1 MIYEVVIGVE
11 VHAQLRTKSKL
22 FCGCGTMFGLSA
34 NSQTCP
40 LCLGLPGTLPVI
52 NRVAVEMAVRAGLA
66 LNCTISA
73 NNLFARKNYFYPD
86 LPKGYQISQYEA
98 PICEHGWIE
107 IAASEGKKRVR
118 IRRAHLEED
127 AGKSVHVTGMN
138 GSRVDLNRAG
148 TPLLEIVTEP
158 DLRSADEVVAYLKG
172 LRDVLMYL
180 EVCDGNMDEGSF
192 RCEPNLSL
200 RPLGQREFGTKVE
213 LKNINSFKFVK
224 DAVEY
229 EIKRQTKVLNEG
241 GKIHQETRLWNL
253 DRGETAVMRS
263 KEEAHDYRYFPDPD
277 LVPLKLEKEWIEG
290 CRKQVIELPAARMQR
305 FVDDFAL
312 SEYDAGVLTA
322 SKAVADY
329 FEACVKLFNQ
339 PKTVSN
345 WVMGE
350 LTRELN
356 NSGSDASASPVSPE
370 RLVDLLRLVEQGT
383 ISLKAARE
391 IFPEV
396 YSSGKTPEQI
406 VQEKGLVQVSD
417 EGALDKIIE
426 DVLAKNPTQAAQFK
440 EGKQQVLG
448 FLVGQVMKA
457 SGGKANPGKVNELLK
472 QKLGGVLY
480 ARPVISLEELAQQ
493 QPLNTDQAKVKFQLT
508 NREQSVIEHLAKGWT
523 NKEIANALQI
533 TEETVKEHIKHIMQ
547 KTNSTTRTG
556 ILDHVFNS

>member
-11 VHAQLRTKSKL
+11 VHAQLRTKSKM
-22 FCGCGTMFGLSA
+22 FCGCGTTFGLPA

-40 LCLGLPGTLPVI
+40 VCLGLPGTLPVI
-52 NRVAVEMAVRAGLA
+52 NKAAVEMAVRAGLA
-66 LNCTISA
+66 LNCTIA
-73 NNLFARKNYFYPD
+73 ADNRFARKNYFYPD
-86 LPKGYQISQYEA
+86 LPKGYQISQYES

-107 IAASEGKKRVR
+107 IAAGAGTKRVR

-127 AGKSVHVTGMN
+127 AGKNVHETGTS

-158 DLRSADEVVAYLKG
+158 DMRSSDEVIAYLKG

-180 EVCDGNMDEGSF
+180 EVCDGNMEEGSF

-200 RPLGQREFGTKVE
+200 RPLGQKEFGTKVE
-213 LKNINSFKFVK
+213 LKNINSVKFVK

-241 GKIHQETRLWNL
+241 GTIHQETRLWNL

-277 LVPLKLEKEWIEG
+277 LVPLKLDKEWVEG
-290 CRKQVIELPAARMQR
+290 FRSTVPELPAARTAR
-305 FVDDFAL
+305 FAGVYGL

-322 SKAVADY
+322 SKGIADY
-329 FEACVKLFNQ
+329 FESCVTLFNQ
-339 PKTVSN
+339 PKTVGN

-356 NSGSDASASPVSPE
+356 NAGTDVSASPVTPE
-370 RLVDLLRLVEQGT
+370 RLVSLLRMVDKGT
-383 ISLKAARE
+383 ISLKVARE
-391 IFPEV
+391 IFPEL
-396 YSSGKTPEQI
+396 YGSGKTPEQI
-406 VQEKGLVQVSD
+406 VQEKGLTQVSD
-417 EGALDKIIE
+417 EGALEKIIDE
-426 DVLAKNPTQAAQFK
+426 VLTQSPAQVTQFK

-457 SGGKANPGKVNELLK
+457 SGGKANPGKVNELLRK
-472 QKLGGVLY
+472 KLG
-480 ARPVISLEELAQQ
+480 
-493 QPLNTDQAKVKFQLT
+493 
-508 NREQSVIEHLAKGWT
+508 
-523 NKEIANALQI
+523 
-533 TEETVKEHIKHIMQ
+533 
-547 KTNSTTRTG
+547 
-556 ILDHVFNS
+556 

>member
-11 VHAQLRTKSKL
+11 VHAQLRTKSKM
-22 FCGCGTMFGLSA
+22 FCGCGTTFGLSA

-40 LCLGLPGTLPVI
+40 VCLGLPGTLPVI
-52 NRVAVEMAVRAGLA
+52 NKVAVEMAVRAGLA
-66 LNCTISA
+66 LNCTIGEQ
-73 NNLFARKNYFYPD
+73 NRFARKNYFYPD

-107 IAASEGKKRVR
+107 IAAGDGKKRIR

-127 AGKSVHVTGMN
+127 AGKNVHETGTT

-158 DLRSADEVVAYLKG
+158 DMRSADEVVAYLKG
-172 LRDVLMYL
+172 LRNVLMYL

-200 RPLGQREFGTKVE
+200 RPLGQKEFGTKVE

-224 DAVEY
+224 DAIEY
-229 EIKRQTKVLNEG
+229 EIKRQTKVLNERG
-241 GKIHQETRLWNL
+241 QIQQETRLWNL

-263 KEEAHDYRYFPDPD
+263 KEETHDYRYFPDPD
-277 LVPLKLEKEWIEG
+277 LVPLKLDKEWIE
-290 CRKQVIELPAARMQR
+290 RFRSSLPELPTVRAGR
-305 FVDDFAL
+305 FVSDYGL
-312 SEYDAGVLTA
+312 PEYDTGVLTA
-322 SKAVADY
+322 SKGIADY
-329 FEACVKLFNQ
+329 FEACAALFNQ

-356 NSGSDASASPVSPE
+356 NSGTEVSASPVSPE
-370 RLVDLLRLVEQGT
+370 RLVSLLQMVEKGT
-383 ISLKAARE
+383 ISLKVARE
-391 IFPEV
+391 IFPEL
-396 YSSGKTPEQI
+396 YSSRKSPEQI
-406 VQEKGLVQVSD
+406 VQEKGLTQVSD
-417 EGALDKIIE
+417 EGALETVIA
-426 DVLAKNPTQAAQFK
+426 DVLTKNPSQVAQFK

-472 QKLGGVLY
+472 KKLGG
-480 ARPVISLEELAQQ
+480 
-493 QPLNTDQAKVKFQLT
+493 
-508 NREQSVIEHLAKGWT
+508 
-523 NKEIANALQI
+523 
-533 TEETVKEHIKHIMQ
+533 
-547 KTNSTTRTG
+547 
-556 ILDHVFNS
+556 

>member
-1 MIYEVVIGVE
+1 MIYEVIIGVE

-22 FCGCGTMFGLSA
+22 FCGCGTVFGLTA

-40 LCLGLPGTLPVI
+40 LCLGLPGTLPVL
-52 NRVAVEMAVRAGLA
+52 NQAAVEMAVRAGLA
-66 LNCTISA
+66 LNCTIAA

-107 IAASEGKKRVR
+107 IATSEGKRRVR

-127 AGKSVHVTGMN
+127 AGKSVHVAGTN

-158 DLRSADEVVAYLKG
+158 DLRSADEVVAYVKG

-200 RPLGQREFGTKVE
+200 RPVGQEAFGTKIE

-224 DAVEY
+224 DAIEY
-229 EIKRQTKVLNEG
+229 EIRRQTKVLNEG
-241 GKIHQETRLWNL
+241 GKINQETRLWNL
-253 DRGETAVMRS
+253 DRAETVVMRS

-277 LVPLKLEKEWIEG
+277 LVPLELEKEWIEE
-290 CRKQVIELPAARMQR
+290 CRKQVIELPASRVRR
-305 FVDDFAL
+305 FVSEFAL

-322 SKAVADY
+322 SKAIADY
-329 FEACVKLFNQ
+329 FESCVKLFNQ

-356 NSGSDASASPVSPE
+356 NSGTDASASPVSPE
-370 RLVDLLRLVEQGT
+370 RLVGLLQLVEQGT
-383 ISLKAARE
+383 VSLKVARA

-396 YSSGKTPEQI
+396 YSSGKSSEQI
-406 VQEKGLVQVSD
+406 VQEKGLIQVSD
-417 EGALDKIIE
+417 EEALDKIID
-426 DVLAKNPTQAAQFK
+426 DVLTKNPTQVAQFK

-472 QKLGGVLY
+472 KKLG
-480 ARPVISLEELAQQ
+480 
-493 QPLNTDQAKVKFQLT
+493 
-508 NREQSVIEHLAKGWT
+508 
-523 NKEIANALQI
+523 
-533 TEETVKEHIKHIMQ
+533 
-547 KTNSTTRTG
+547 
-556 ILDHVFNS
+556 

>member
-1 MIYEVVIGVE
+1 MTYEVVIGVE

-22 FCGCGTMFGLSA
+22 FCGCGTVFGLAA

-40 LCLGLPGTLPVI
+40 LCLGLPGSLPVL
-52 NRVAVEMAVRAGLA
+52 NQAAVEMAVRAGLA
-66 LNCTISA
+66 LNCTIAA
-73 NNLFARKNYFYPD
+73 NNIFARKNYFYPD

-107 IAASEGKKRVR
+107 IAVSEGTQRVR

-127 AGKSVHVTGMN
+127 AGKSVHVAGTN

-200 RPLGQREFGTKVE
+200 RPLGQKEFGTKVE

-224 DAVEY
+224 DAIDY
-229 EIKRQTKVLNEG
+229 EVKRQTKVLNEG
-241 GKIHQETRLWNL
+241 GKINQETRLWNL
-253 DRGETAVMRS
+253 DRGETVVMRS
-263 KEEAHDYRYFPDPD
+263 KEDAHDYRYFPDPD
-277 LVPLKLEKEWIEG
+277 LVPLKLENEWIEG
-290 CRKQVIELPAARMQR
+290 CRKHVAELPATRMRR
-305 FVDDFAL
+305 FVSEFAL
-312 SEYDAGVLTA
+312 SEYDAEVLTA

-356 NSGSDASASPVSPE
+356 NSGTDASASPVSPE
-370 RLVDLLRLVEQGT
+370 RLVSLLQLVEQGT
-383 ISLKAARE
+383 ISLKVARE

-396 YSSGKTPEQI
+396 YSSGKTAEQI
-406 VQEKGLVQVSD
+406 VQEKGLIQVSD
-417 EGALDKIIE
+417 EVALDQIIDE
-426 DVLAKNPTQAAQFK
+426 VLEKNPMQVAQFK

-472 QKLGGVLY
+472 KRLG
-480 ARPVISLEELAQQ
+480 
-493 QPLNTDQAKVKFQLT
+493 
-508 NREQSVIEHLAKGWT
+508 
-523 NKEIANALQI
+523 
-533 TEETVKEHIKHIMQ
+533 
-547 KTNSTTRTG
+547 
-556 ILDHVFNS
+556 

>member
-22 FCGCGTMFGLSA
+22 FCGCGTTFGLTA

-52 NRVAVEMAVRAGLA
+52 NQAAVEMAVRAGLA
-66 LNCTISA
+66 LNCTIAA

-107 IAASEGKKRVR
+107 IAASEGKRRVR

-127 AGKSVHVTGMN
+127 AGKSVHVAGMN

-172 LRDVLMYL
+172 LRDVLMYQD
-180 EVCDGNMDEGSF
+180 VCDGDMEKGNF

-200 RPLGQREFGTKVE
+200 RPLGQKEFGTKVE

-224 DAVEY
+224 DAMEY

-241 GKIHQETRLWNL
+241 GKIQQETRLWNT

-277 LVPLKLEKEWIEG
+277 LVPLKISKEWID
-290 CRKQVIELPAARMQR
+290 QVRSSLAELPADRRNRLQQE
-305 FVDDFAL
+305 FGF
-312 SEYDAGVLTA
+312 SEYSAVVLASDKKVLEYFEQCVAEAEKLGFSKMEVGKELANCITVDFRGLTRHGVTVTPPNPLLFDVNPYSEGILELTIIPEKNLLELVVMKMKGEI
-322 SKAVADY
+322 SGPIYKAVL
-329 FEACVKLFNQ
+329 EEMIN
-339 PKTVSN
+339 
-345 WVMGE
+345 
-350 LTRELN
+350 TRRPAAEII
-356 NSGSDASASPVSPE
+356 DA
-370 RLVDLLRLVEQGT
+370 
-383 ISLKAARE
+383 
-391 IFPEV
+391 
-396 YSSGKTPEQI
+396 
-406 VQEKGLVQVSD
+406 KGLRQVSD
-417 EGALDKIIE
+417 EGTIEKIIDE
-426 DVLAKNPTQAAQFK
+426 VLEKNLNQVAQFK

-472 QKLGGVLY
+472 KKLGE
-480 ARPVISLEELAQQ
+480 A
-493 QPLNTDQAKVKFQLT
+493 VK
-508 NREQSVIEHLAKGWT
+508 I
-523 NKEIANALQI
+523 
-533 TEETVKEHIKHIMQ
+533 
-547 KTNSTTRTG
+547 
-556 ILDHVFNS
+556 

>member
-22 FCGCGTMFGLSA
+22 FCGCGTTFGRTA

-52 NRVAVEMAVRAGLA
+52 NRAAVEMAVRAGLA
-66 LNCTISA
+66 LNCTIAAS
-73 NNLFARKNYFYPD
+73 NLFARKNYFYPD

-107 IAASEGKKRVR
+107 IAASEGTRRVR

-127 AGKSVHVTGMN
+127 AGKSVHVAGAN

-158 DLRSADEVVAYLKG
+158 DLRSSDEVVAYLKG

-200 RPLGQREFGTKVE
+200 RPVGQKEFGTKVE

-224 DAVEY
+224 GAIEY

-241 GKIHQETRLWNL
+241 GTINQETRLWNL
-253 DRGETAVMRS
+253 ERGETVVMRS

-277 LVPLKLEKEWIEG
+277 LVPLKLEQDWIEG
-290 CRKQVIELPAARMQR
+290 CRTHVTELPAARMQR
-305 FVDDFAL
+305 FVGEYGL

-322 SKAVADY
+322 SKTVADY

-350 LTRELN
+350 LTRELKN
-356 NSGSDASASPVSPE
+356 AGTDPSASPVSPE
-370 RLVDLLRLVEQGT
+370 RLVGLLRLVEQGA
-383 ISLKAARE
+383 ISLKVARE

-406 VQEKGLVQVSD
+406 VEEKGLGQVSD
-417 EGALDKIIE
+417 EGALDQIVG
-426 DVLAKNPTQAAQFK
+426 DVLAKNPVQVAQFK

-472 QKLGGVLY
+472 KRLG
-480 ARPVISLEELAQQ
+480 
-493 QPLNTDQAKVKFQLT
+493 
-508 NREQSVIEHLAKGWT
+508 
-523 NKEIANALQI
+523 
-533 TEETVKEHIKHIMQ
+533 
-547 KTNSTTRTG
+547 
-556 ILDHVFNS
+556 

>member
-11 VHAQLRTKSKL
+11 VHAQLRTKTKM
-22 FCGCGTMFGLSA
+22 FCGCGTTFGRSP

-40 LCLGLPGTLPVI
+40 VCLGLPGTLPVI
-52 NRVAVEMAVRAGLA
+52 NRAAVEMAVRAGLA
-66 LNCTISA
+66 LNCTIGA
-73 NNLFARKNYFYPD
+73 NNQFDRKNYFYPD
-86 LPKGYQISQYEA
+86 LPKGYQISQYES

-107 IAASEGKKRVR
+107 IAVGDSNKRVK

-127 AGKSVHVTGMN
+127 AGKNVHETGTS

-158 DLRSADEVVAYLKG
+158 DMRSADEVVAYLKG
-172 LRDVLMYL
+172 LRDILMYL
-180 EVCDGNMDEGSF
+180 DVCDGNMDEGSF

-200 RPLGQREFGTKVE
+200 RPLGQKEFGTKVE

-224 DAVEY
+224 DAIEY
-229 EIKRQTKVLNEG
+229 EIKRQTKVLSEG
-241 GKIHQETRLWNL
+241 GKIYQETRLWNL

-277 LVPLKLEKEWIEG
+277 LVPLKLDKEWIEG
-290 CRKQVIELPAARMQR
+290 FRGSVPELPAVRVSR
-305 FVDDFAL
+305 LVRDYGL
-312 SEYDAGVLTA
+312 PEYDAGVLTV
-322 SKAVADY
+322 SKGIADY

-356 NSGSDASASPVSPE
+356 LAGTDITASPVTPE
-370 RLVDLLRLVEQGT
+370 RLIDLLHLVEKGT
-383 ISLKAARE
+383 ISLKVARE
-391 IFPEV
+391 IFPEL
-396 YSSGKTPEQI
+396 YRSGKQPEQI
-406 VQEKGLVQVSD
+406 VQEKGLTQVSD
-417 EGALDKIIE
+417 EGALDKIIDE
-426 DVLAKNPTQAAQFK
+426 VLTKNPAQVAQFK

-472 QKLGGVLY
+472 K
-480 ARPVISLEELAQQ
+480 
-493 QPLNTDQAKVKFQLT
+493 KF
-508 NREQSVIEHLAKGWT
+508 S
-523 NKEIANALQI
+523 
-533 TEETVKEHIKHIMQ
+533 
-547 KTNSTTRTG
+547 S
-556 ILDHVFNS
+556 

>member
-11 VHAQLRTKSKL
+11 VHAQLRTKSKM
-22 FCGCGTMFGLSA
+22 FCGCGTTFGLSA

-40 LCLGLPGTLPVI
+40 VCLGLPGTLPVI
-52 NRVAVEMAVRAGLA
+52 NKAAVEMAVRAGLA
-66 LNCTISA
+66 LNCTIEA
-73 NNLFARKNYFYPD
+73 NNRFARKNYFYPD
-86 LPKGYQISQYEA
+86 LPKGYQISQYES

-107 IAASEGKKRVR
+107 IAVGDSKKRVR

-127 AGKSVHVTGMN
+127 AGKNVHETGTS

-158 DLRSADEVVAYLKG
+158 DMHSAEEVVAYLKG
-172 LRDVLMYL
+172 LRDILMYL

-200 RPLGQREFGTKVE
+200 RPLGQKEFGTKVE

-224 DAVEY
+224 EAIEY

-241 GKIHQETRLWNL
+241 GKIQQETRLWNL

-277 LVPLKLEKEWIEG
+277 LVPLKLDQEWIEG
-290 CRKQVIELPAARMQR
+290 FRSSVPELPAARVSR
-305 FVDDFAL
+305 FISEYGL
-312 SEYDAGVLTA
+312 PEYDAGVLTA
-322 SKAVADY
+322 SKGIADY
-329 FEACVKLFNQ
+329 FEACAKLFNQ

-356 NSGSDASASPVSPE
+356 NSATDVSASPVSPE
-370 RLVDLLRLVEQGT
+370 RLVSLLQMVDKGT
-383 ISLKAARE
+383 ISLKVARD

-406 VQEKGLVQVSD
+406 VQEKGLTQVSD
-417 EGALDKIIE
+417 ESALEKIIDE
-426 DVLAKNPTQAAQFK
+426 VLVKNPAQVAQFK

-472 QKLGGVLY
+472 KRLG
-480 ARPVISLEELAQQ
+480 A
-493 QPLNTDQAKVKFQLT
+493 
-508 NREQSVIEHLAKGWT
+508 
-523 NKEIANALQI
+523 
-533 TEETVKEHIKHIMQ
+533 
-547 KTNSTTRTG
+547 
-556 ILDHVFNS
+556 